1 MINRQTND
9 RSNAIES
16 ELRGYLPQL
25 TIEADIPGGDVVFR
39 TNQQPNEQ
47 FVQALRRL
55 EAMKDSQQIK
65 TYGVQNSTM
74 DDVFLKITRDAKLG
88 DEHGSTSVD
97 MERIGACFQ
106 LV

>member
-1 MINRQTND
+1 MVNRQVND
-9 RSNAIES
+9 RGNAIES
-16 ELRGYLPQL
+16 ELREYLPQL

-55 EAMKDSQQIK
+55 EAMKDSNQIK
-65 TYGVQNSTM
+65 AYGVQNSTM
-74 DDVFLKITRDAKLG
+74 DDVFLKITRDSKLG

-97 MERIGACFQ
+97 IERIGACS
-106 LV
+106 